1 MSASVLAGLLQDIEK
16 NGLPSLKHGKH
27 VTEAIEHTVL
37 EPKTYGPMIDSIKV
51 ATDKG
56 AIEGIMVNFFIL
68 LQALF

>member
-37 EPKTYGPMIDSIKV
+37 EPKTYSIKV